1 MLTDGM
7 LVYHG
12 EDVESLMGAAMTAE
26 IRKTLLNIETTL
38 IEGGRAAPQPLTL
51 ITAAAV
57 LKNPWAGR
65 GFVEDLKP
73 EINAVAPILG
83 ALLTKLVLDAAHGGD
98 KVEAYGKAAV
108 VGLDGE
114 VEHASALIHTLR
126 FGNHYR
132 SAVRAKSY
140 LAFTNTRGP
149 ANAPIMIPLMDKND
163 EGRRSHYL
171 TIQFAIPDAPAA
183 DEIVV
188 ALGASIGGRP
198 HHRIGDRY
206 QDLKDLGHDVA
217 NPAAV

>member
-1 MLTDGM
+1 M
-7 LVYHG
+7 
-12 EDVESLMGAAMTAE
+12 AAI
-26 IRKTLLNIETTL
+26 IRKTLLHVETTL
-38 IEGGRAAPQPLTL
+38 IEGGRQAPVPLKLIAAL
-51 ITAAAV
+51 AV
-57 LKNPWAGR
+57 VKNPWAGR

-73 EINAVAPILG
+73 EIHAVAPVLG
-83 ALLTKLVLDAAHGGD
+83 ELLTKMILDTAGSGAA
-98 KVEAYGKAAV
+98 VEAYGKSAV

-132 SAVRAKSY
+132 TAVGAKSY
-140 LAFTNTRGP
+140 LAFCNTRGP
-149 ANAPIMIPLMDKND
+149 ANAPVMIPLMDKND

-171 TIQFAIPDAPAA
+171 TIQCAIPDAPAA

-206 QDLKDLGHDVA
+206 KDLKELGHDVA

>member
-1 MLTDGM
+1 MP
-7 LVYHG
+7 
-12 EDVESLMGAAMTAE
+12 AI

-38 IEGGRAAPQPLTL
+38 IEGGRPAPRPLTF
-51 ITAAAV
+51 ISAAAV
-57 LKNPWAGR
+57 VKNPWAGR

-73 EINAVAPILG
+73 EIQDVAPELG
-83 ALLTKLVLDAAHGGD
+83 ALLTAMIIDAAGGGD
-98 KVEAYGKAAV
+98 KVEGYGKAAV

-132 SAVRAKSY
+132 QAVGAKTY

-149 ANAPIMIPLMDKND
+149 ANCPIMIPLMDKQD

-171 TIQFAIPDAPAA
+171 TIQFAVPDAPAA

-206 QDLKDLGHDVA
+206 QDLKDLGHDVS